1 VTVVANVDIRP
12 VLMLQVTE
20 QALLQ
25 AAAVMRLEA
34 PNPRALSIY
43 KSQFDQMDI
52 RGNSAGLL
60 DEKEDLVALR
70 APADS
75 DFLSRLTRENWPF
88 PSIAGEGQVG
98 YFRERHLRTFV
109 AAMSVIVAGILL
121 IGSILTL
128 YFVQHPDARLGLLLL
143 YVDVT
148 LASIHGR
155 KSTDESTA

>member
-1 VTVVANVDIRP
+1 MR
-12 VLMLQVTE
+12 QVTE

-43 KSQFDQMDI
+43 KSQFDQMNI

-70 APADS
+70 APADR

-109 AAMSVIVAGILL
+109 AAMSVMIAGILL

-128 YFVQHPDARLGLLLL
+128 YFVQHPDARLGLLLS

-148 LASIHGR
+148 LASIQGR
-155 KSTDESTA
+155 KPADESTA